1 MTRHERRP
9 VARSLVP
16 KTLSAQMRDI
26 QQQLDSLAQQFR
38 ALAEAQAAAELQPKE
53 EHPAAAPRGPPPL
66 DPKLAYL
73 NDPCRLIRAR
83 ELAELFH
90 VHPMTIA
97 KWRKKRKLPP
107 PVKITAQVVGWPA
120 SAIADFLAQQTATE
134 AKTGPT
140 HAASD

>member
-1 MTRHERRP
+1 MTHHERRP
-9 VARSLVP
+9 VARTIVP
-16 KTLSAQMRDI
+16 KPLSAQMRDI
-26 QQQLDSLAQQFR
+26 QQQLDSLAQQCR
-38 ALAEAQAAAELQPKE
+38 ALAEAQAAVELQPKE
-53 EHPAAAPRGPPPL
+53 EHPAASPGGSPPL
-66 DPKLAYL
+66 DLKLAYL

-120 SAIADFLAQQTATE
+120 SSIADFIEQRKETE
-134 AKTGPT
+134 AKNDPR
-140 HAASD
+140 HS